1 MPTEQRIISSRAPG
15 GARPAP
21 GGTAPDA
28 KAAEPEA
35 GKGGGRK
42 KLLLIAAVVV
52 VLLGGGAG
60 WYFLMGPGAAT
71 AEGTEVVAEPEPEAG
86 EVLTIEPISLNLAG
100 GSYLRI
106 GIGLQLVAD
115 VAHAPDPA
123 IALDHVIALYSGRP
137 VEEVTSA
144 EGREALRVELST
156 RLEEAYHG
164 DVMGVY
170 YTDYVTQ

>member
-1 MPTEQRIISSRAPG
+1 MPTEQRIISSRSPG
-15 GARPAP
+15 AARPAP
-21 GGTAPDA
+21 GGSAPEPA
-28 KAAEPEA
+28 AAEAE
-35 GKGGGRK
+35 GKGKGK
-42 KLLLIAAVVV
+42 KKPLLIAV
-52 VLLGGGAG
+52 VLLVVLAAGAG
-60 WYFLMGPGAAT
+60 WYFLMGPGAGG
-71 AEGTEVVAEPEPEAG
+71 AEGTEVVEEPAPEAG

-106 GIGLQLVAD
+106 GIGLQLTAEVAD
-115 VAHAPDPA
+115 EPDPA